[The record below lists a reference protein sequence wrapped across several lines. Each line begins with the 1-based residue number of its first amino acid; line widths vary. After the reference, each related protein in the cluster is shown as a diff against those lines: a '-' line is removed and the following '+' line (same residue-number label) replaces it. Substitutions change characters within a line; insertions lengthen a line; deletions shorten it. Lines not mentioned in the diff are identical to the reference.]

1 MKVVHLN
8 LIKET
13 TMTTPITFETMRSL
27 LTQRMTQL
35 PDHCKGSNTPCSIQD
50 AALGAFGFC
59 MQSPSFLDS
68 QRHLQHTKGQN
79 NACTLFGVEQ
89 MPCDHRIRNLRDPIM
104 PRELDA
110 VFLAVFEGLEQHG
123 TLANFR
129 RLKDQLLI
137 AMDGPQDFSSNTRHC
152 QNCLRRQTSQG
163 QPLYYHPAITPVIV
177 HPGRSEVIA
186 LPPEYIMPQDGHDKQ
201 DCERGAGKRWIV
213 QHARGLAPYGVT

>member
-35 PDHCKGSNTPCSIQD
+35 PDHRKGSNTPCSIQD
-50 AALGAFGFC
+50 AALGAFGFY

-68 QRHLQHTKGQN
+68 QRHLQLTKGQN

-129 RLKDQLLI
+129 CLKDQLLI
-137 AMDGPQDFSSNTRHC
+137 AMDGPQDFSSNTPGAWLPMASPDLAMISTATSPGVSWSCNMASISSLSLSPPRMPRSMSVWPFGRLMTVSRHVKAATGMAVL
-152 QNCLRRQTSQG
+152 QQ
-163 QPLYYHPAITPVIV
+163 
-177 HPGRSEVIA
+177 
-186 LPPEYIMPQDGHDKQ
+186 
-201 DCERGAGKRWIV
+201 
-213 QHARGLAPYGVT
+213 